1 MRSAGATLSR
11 NSELFQLPER
21 PTVCWHQIS
30 IEDDVREVQH
40 VTGLRTIHEHV
51 DAARMVM
58 SKQEMSGGV
67 FGRLGQVE
75 GQMTGLKSIKN
86 EWITTQTKSFQTRF
100 TTRLG
105 EGKHGNDEKSS
116 HKCG

>member
-1 MRSAGATLSR
+1 M
-11 NSELFQLPER
+11 
-21 PTVCWHQIS
+21 CWHQIS

-67 FGRLGQVE
+67 FGMLGQVE
-75 GQMTGLKSIKN
+75 GQMTGLKSIN
-86 EWITTQTKSFQTRF
+86 
-100 TTRLG
+100 
-105 EGKHGNDEKSS
+105 
-116 HKCG
+116 